1 MLIFRNG
8 ELDTLTVELG
18 SSPTNTV
25 AQLEPQVTRERRNRL
40 GFRVTELSRETQ
52 QVAGIRGVRIV
63 ELNDGPGREAGLL
76 VGDVI
81 VALDRQEIA
90 SPEDFAAI
98 AERLPESGFVSV
110 RIVREG
116 QGTTRALE
124 LSR

>member
-25 AQLEPQVTRERRNRL
+25 AQAEPQVTRQRRNRL
-40 GFRVTELSRETQ
+40 GFRVMELSREQ

-76 VGDVI
+76 LSDVI
-81 VALDRQEIA
+81 IALDRQEIT
-90 SPEDFAAI
+90 SPEDFAAV
-98 AERLPESGFVSV
+98 AGRLPESGFVSV